1 MMQVLDIVDP
11 DGKVWVAEMMK
22 SKDESFREH
31 IAEMYADGQIRYVKK
46 LGLLRN
52 CLFGVDLLEYAIEIT
67 KLRCWL
73 SLIVEQR
80 VVSSK
85 ENYNLKPLPNL
96 EFKFYKKNSLF
107 RFYKDQNLNN
117 LIDQIDNDKLLK
129 ELVNLENQYFIAKI
143 DRHGT
148 KEEIKEKIV
157 KLLERVVDSQSDH
170 ITKQLNSVR
179 SGINRLVSNRS
190 SEKEI
195 AKLRKKEKALADEL
209 GNLAIFKN
217 TIKDYLL
224 KELFSAYSI
233 RRVKTRALIL

>member
-1 MMQVLDIVDP
+1 M
-11 DGKVWVAEMMK
+11 
-22 SKDESFREH
+22 
-31 IAEMYADGQIRYVKK
+31 
-46 LGLLRN
+46 
-52 CLFGVDLLEYAIEIT
+52 
-67 KLRCWL
+67 
-73 SLIVEQR
+73 
-80 VVSSK
+80 
-85 ENYNLKPLPNL
+85 
-96 EFKFYKKNSLF
+96 F

-209 GNLAIFKN
+209 GNLAIFK
-217 TIKDYLL
+217 TLLKIISL
-224 KELFSAYSI
+224 KELFSRAYSI
-233 RRVKTRALIL
+233 RRVKPGL